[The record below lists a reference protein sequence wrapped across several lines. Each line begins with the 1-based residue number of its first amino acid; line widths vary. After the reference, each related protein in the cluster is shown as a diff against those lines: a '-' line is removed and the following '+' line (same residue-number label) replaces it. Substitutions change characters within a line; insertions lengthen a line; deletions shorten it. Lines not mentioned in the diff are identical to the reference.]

1 MWLQSLRLICQDFA
15 PKLLVFGD
23 MGRYGGAPSLEA
35 LIKETKSGQYT
46 AALHV
51 GDFAYDLFSDGGQVR
66 TDILVLTQK
75 IQSRISKMSDIR
87 WSVLVG
93 EL

>member
-1 MWLQSLRLICQDFA
+1 
-15 PKLLVFGD
+15 

-51 GDFAYDLFSDGGQVR
+51 GDFAYDLFSDGGEVS
-66 TDILVLTQK
+66 THSSILTHVTAL
-75 IQSRISKMSDIR
+75 MSGI
-87 WSVLVG
+87 
-93 EL
+93 